1 MLLMADWISWR
12 CCAIQLADVLRPV
25 GGALPTGGGGSGRV
39 SWGGSWSGR
48 TSSGGMSTIAK
59 GARVLRTGE
68 CASGGERVGVRGGR
82 YVSEVGRFGVA

>member
-1 MLLMADWISWR
+1 MSFDRLV
-12 CCAIQLADVLRPV
+12 VLRRQEEVVV
-25 GGALPTGGGGSGRV
+25 GGFRGEVVGVGEHHR
-39 SWGGSWSGR
+39 
-48 TSSGGMSTIAK
+48 AK